1 MQLRYIGIPL
11 LIAEAGGDP
20 WAIDQSLQA
29 GRPAQISDL
38 GRRFMLPAGAP
49 RRRTPRL
56 IRPGAASRKPE
67 SAERRAPDQR
77 LR

>member
-29 GRPAQISDL
+29 GRPAKISDL
-38 GRRFMLPAGAP
+38 GGGVSCCRPVHRGGGRRV
-49 RRRTPRL
+49 
-56 IRPGAASRKPE
+56 
-67 SAERRAPDQR
+67 
-77 LR
+77 